1 MRFLCVGKVLLL
13 IIQLSEKLL
22 IHLVRNLPW
31 LHMISGNRG
40 ESGPLKSKNLEDKD
54 IEAKEEKLQ
63 TSEKNMKKGGKIIDL
78 FLFSRTM

>member
-1 MRFLCVGKVLLL
+1 
-13 IIQLSEKLL
+13 
-22 IHLVRNLPW
+22 
-31 LHMISGNRG
+31 MISGNRG

-54 IEAKEEKLQ
+54 IEGKEEKLQ